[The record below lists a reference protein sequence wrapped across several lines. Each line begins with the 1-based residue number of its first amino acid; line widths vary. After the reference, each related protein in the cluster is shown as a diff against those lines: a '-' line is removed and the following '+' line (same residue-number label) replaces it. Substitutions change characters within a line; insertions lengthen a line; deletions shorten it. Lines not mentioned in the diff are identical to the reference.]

1 MKMTSRQVQKEQ
13 TRELLI
19 NTAYEVFSEKGI
31 INTRMSDIAQRAGVS
46 HGTVFVHFDTQEAML
61 TEIIGKYCQRI
72 ALRTYELA
80 DSCSDIRDILSAHLE
95 GIKEFEPFYTR
106 LVIENRMLPPAS
118 RDAWVSIQ
126 SAVAFHF
133 GEVVERESKESK
145 CADIPTYMLFNMWL
159 GLVHYYLMNGDLF
172 APEGEVIKRYGET
185 MIENYMKL
193 IEK

>member
-31 INTRMSDIAQRAGVS
+31 MNTRMSDIAQRAGVS
-46 HGTVFVHFDTQEAML
+46 HGTMFVHFDTQEAML
-61 TEIIGKYCQRI
+61 TEIIGNYCKRI

-80 DSCSDIRDILSAHLE
+80 DSCTDIRDILAAHLE

-118 RDAWVSIQ
+118 RDAWISIQ

-133 GEVVERESKESK
+133 GEVVEREWKDSK
-145 CADIPTYMLFNMWL
+145 CVDIPTYMLFNMWL
-159 GLVHYYLMNGDLF
+159 GLVHYYLMNGDLY
-172 APEGEVIKRYGET
+172 APEGEVIKRYGEI